1 MTKLSGLT
9 VGLRGLLVAYAV
21 ILLIAILST
30 PLWLAEILQV
40 AASIQAS
47 LAVLI
52 SWMVITP
59 GAAPIF
65 FFTQFPLVTL
75 FGHSPLV
82 ARLPTLFFALA
93 SCYVFCRIAQQI
105 PLQQPLLATCLFV
118 LVPIHYRFATI
129 GVAAEEALF
138 FLLLATL
145 FFIRLVETGA
155 IRDAILY
162 SVFLTLCL
170 YTEAFS
176 YLPAVGYLLG
186 LLVFVNRKEVR
197 RTIWISLPATAAPI
211 LLFLPFVLWAH
222 PFTAKAWLYESG
234 RFAFGPSAY
243 LAAFREL
250 SATGR
255 AGYLLSSL
263 LLAGALVG
271 GWRAIKLPEPM
282 MLKRVRFICLLGGV
296 VSTIALALIIDGT
309 SSGFFSAEQIFWA
322 LPGLVVLVSAT
333 LDWLS
338 STRKLPIIASALAV
352 LLVLISIGG
361 DIENYTTR
369 PYDIAN
375 ATRLIAP
382 QLTGDSCVVFVSES
396 LSKTIFTVFDLHLGD
411 RECLNF
417 FHKRI
422 VLASHP
428 FVRPDQQ
435 EDAES
440 FFRGLNFTV
449 KKRIEASGS
458 KIIVLEQH

>member
-1 MTKLSGLT
+1 MPKLSGLT

-40 AASIQAS
+40 AAVTQAS
-47 LAVLI
+47 LATLVSWIVL
-52 SWMVITP
+52 TP

-65 FFTQFPLVTL
+65 FFTQFPFVALL
-75 FGHSPLV
+75 GHSPLA
-82 ARLPTLFFALA
+82 ARLPTLIFALA
-93 SCYVFCRIAQQI
+93 SCFVFWRIARQI
-105 PLQQPLLATCLFV
+105 QLRQPLLATWIFV

-129 GVAAEEALF
+129 GVASEQALF

-145 FFIRLVETGA
+145 FFVRLVETGA

-162 SVFLTLCL
+162 AVFLTICL
-170 YTEAFS
+170 YTEPFS
-176 YLPAVGYLLG
+176 YLPAAGYLLG
-186 LLVFVNRKEVR
+186 LLIFVNRKEVR
-197 RTIWISLPATAAPI
+197 RTIWISLPVTAAPI
-211 LLFLPFVLWAH
+211 LLFLPFAFWAH

-250 SATGR
+250 SATGQI
-255 AGYLLSSL
+255 GYLLSSL
-263 LLAGALVG
+263 LLAGALAG

-282 MLKRVRFICLLGGV
+282 MVKRVRFICLSGGA
-296 VSTIALALIIDGT
+296 VSTIALALIIDGA
-309 SSGFFSAEQIFWA
+309 SNGFFSADQIFWA
-322 LPGLVVLVSAT
+322 LPSLVLLVSAT

-338 STRKLPIIASALAV
+338 STRKLPIIASAFAV
-352 LLVLISIGG
+352 LLVLICIGG
-361 DIENYTTR
+361 DVENFTIR
-369 PYDIAN
+369 PHDVAR
-375 ATRLIAP
+375 AARLISP
-382 QLTGDSCVVFVSES
+382 ELTGDSCVVFVSES
-396 LSKTIFTVFDLHLGD
+396 LSKTIFTVFDRHLGD
-411 RECLNF
+411 RECTNF
-417 FHKRI
+417 FHERI

-440 FFRGLNFTV
+440 FFRGLNFIP
-449 KKRIEASGS
+449 KKRIEMSGS

>member
-1 MTKLSGLT
+1 
-9 VGLRGLLVAYAV
+9 LVAYAV

-40 AASIQAS
+40 AASAQAS
-47 LAVLI
+47 IAALV

-65 FFTQFPLVTL
+65 FFTQFPFVALL
-75 FGHSPLV
+75 GHSPLV
-82 ARLPTLFFALA
+82 ARLPTLIFALA
-93 SCYVFCRIAQQI
+93 SCYVFWRIARSI
-105 PLQQPLLATCLFV
+105 ALQQPLLATCLFV
-118 LVPIHYRFATI
+118 LVPIHYRFATTGI
-129 GVAAEEALF
+129 ASEEALF

-145 FFIRLVETGA
+145 FFVRLVETAA
-155 IRDAILY
+155 IRDAVLY
-162 SVFLTLCL
+162 TVFLTLCL
-170 YTEAFS
+170 YTEPFS
-176 YLPAVGYLLG
+176 YLPAAGYLLG

-197 RTIWISLPATAAPI
+197 RTIWISLPATATPI
-211 LLFLPFVLWAH
+211 LLFFPFAFWAH

-234 RFAFGPSAY
+234 RFAFGPSVY
-243 LAAFREL
+243 LTAFREL
-250 SATGR
+250 SATGW
-255 AGYLLSSL
+255 AGYFLSSL

-309 SSGFFSAEQIFWA
+309 SNGFFSADQIFWA
-322 LPGLVVLVSAT
+322 LPGLVLLVSAT

-338 STRKLPIIASALAV
+338 STRKLPIIASALAAL
-352 LLVLISIGG
+352 LLVICIGG
-361 DIENYTTR
+361 DVENFTHR
-369 PYDIAN
+369 PYDIGKAAN
-375 ATRLIAP
+375 LIPA

-396 LSKTIFTVFDLHLGD
+396 LSKAIFTVFDRQLED
-411 RECLNF
+411 RECANF

-449 KKRIEASGS
+449 KKRIEANGS

>member
-1 MTKLSGLT
+1 MPKLSGLT

-40 AASIQAS
+40 AASAKAS
-47 LAVLI
+47 LAALV

-65 FFTQFPLVTL
+65 FFTQFPFVALL
-75 FGHSPLV
+75 GHSPLA
-82 ARLPTLFFALA
+82 ARLPTLIFALA
-93 SCYVFCRIAQQI
+93 ACYVFWRIARRI
-105 PLQQPLLATCLFV
+105 PLQQPLLATCLFA
-118 LVPIHYRFATI
+118 LIPIHYRFAATGI
-129 GVAAEEALF
+129 ATEEAMF

-145 FFIRLVETGA
+145 FFVRLIETGA
-155 IRDAILY
+155 IRDTILY

-170 YTEAFS
+170 YTEPFS
-176 YLPAVGYLLG
+176 YLPAAGCLLG

-197 RTIWISLPATAAPI
+197 HTIWISLPATAVPI
-211 LLFLPFVLWAH
+211 LLFLPFAFWAH
-222 PFTAKAWLYESG
+222 PFTAKAWLYEGG
-234 RFAFGPSAY
+234 RFAFGPGVY

-255 AGYLLSSL
+255 VGYLLSSL

-309 SSGFFSAEQIFWA
+309 SNGFFSADQIFWA
-322 LPGLVVLVSAT
+322 LPGLVLLLSAT

-338 STRKLPIIASALAV
+338 STRRLPIVASALAV
-352 LLVLISIGG
+352 LLVLTCIGG
-361 DIENYTTR
+361 DAENFTIR
-369 PYDIAN
+369 PYNVGRA
-375 ATRLIAP
+375 ARLIAP

-396 LSKTIFTVFDLHLGD
+396 LSKTIFTVFDSHLEE
-411 RECLNF
+411 RECTNF

-440 FFRGLNFTV
+440 FFRGLNFTER
-449 KKRIEASGS
+449 KRIIASGS